1 MATVTIT
8 EILGGDNI
16 AASRII
22 LNNNFTLLQNSIN
35 TLETRLNTSYVPG
48 GSLNVGDVQVLRYN
62 RAASVNLFLCQGSA
76 QIDGNLNLGTPTN
89 SSTLGLTGA
98 ATISSTLTVDGAVT
112 FNNTANTDTFIND
125 LQYIGNDSETNEQW
139 SAANSKS
146 LAVNVQV
153 AVGVLPIIDTVRVM
167 HLDVSTA
174 TTANVLTLPA
184 VGTVNA
190 GQIVSLVFDTNAPS
204 NLTFELD
211 NATNFDPAFDNTA
224 IGSNIILNTTLN
236 SQTDAKF
243 TGIWIDLVA
252 GANGWKVIGAHGD
265 VTYY

>member
-16 AASRII
+16 AASRIV
-22 LNNNFTLLQNSIN
+22 LNNNFTLLQNAIN

-48 GSLNVGDVQVLRYN
+48 GSLNVGDVQILRYN

-98 ATISSTLTVDGAVT
+98 MTISSTLGVDGAVT
-112 FNNTANTDTFIND
+112 FDNVSDTDTFINN
-125 LQYIGNDSETNEQW
+125 LRYVGNDSEANEQW
-139 SAANSKS
+139 YAANSKS
-146 LAVNVQV
+146 PSVNTQV
-153 AVGVLPIIDTVRVM
+153 VSGVLPITSTVRVL

-174 TTANVLTLPA
+174 SSFNVLTLPA
-184 VGTVNA
+184 VGTVND
-190 GQIVSLVFDTNAPS
+190 GQLVTIVFDTAAPS
-204 NLTFELD
+204 NLQFELD
-211 NATNFDPAFDNTA
+211 NSSNFDPAFDNTA
-224 IGSNIILNTTLN
+224 LGSNIILNTTLN

-252 GANGWKVIGAHGD
+252 GTNGWKVVGAHGD
-265 VTYY
+265 VTYW